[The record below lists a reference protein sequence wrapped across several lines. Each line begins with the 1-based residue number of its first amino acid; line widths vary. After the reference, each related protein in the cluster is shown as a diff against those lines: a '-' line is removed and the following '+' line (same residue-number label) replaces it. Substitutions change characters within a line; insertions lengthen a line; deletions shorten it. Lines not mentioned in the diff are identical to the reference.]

1 MKKINALVTSVG
13 GIVAQGIIKSLKF
26 HNKYSKNKTYTY
38 TIYGTDIAYES
49 SGLFRVDRFSLVGK
63 PESEGYIESIIS
75 ICNNNEIDIVFI
87 GSDVELSKLSSNQK
101 QIESN
106 TRARVMTNPPDVIE
120 RCRDKYRTFEFLKE
134 NNLNYIPSCLAEES
148 EGFIKEYKFP
158 LVVKPCEGFGS
169 KLFFVANDNGD
180 LSYAISSIQ
189 RHGWKPLIQKYLS
202 DDNKE
207 FTTGVT
213 ISKNGLEVMSSI
225 VIKKLLKHG
234 QTYKA
239 IIDDYPEIKRIS
251 EETAKKIG
259 GIGAINI
266 QLRVDVDDD
275 NDKAKIIEIN
285 PRFSATCPLRTV
297 AGINEP
303 DIVVRNTLFGDIIKI
318 MEYRSLICLRYW
330 NETYLDLESFKK
342 IKCSDEKTKSLEST
356 LIDYF

>member
-1 MKKINALVTSVG
+1 M
-13 GIVAQGIIKSLKF
+13 
-26 HNKYSKNKTYTY
+26 
-38 TIYGTDIAYES
+38 
-49 SGLFRVDRFSLVGK
+49 
-63 PESEGYIESIIS
+63 
-75 ICNNNEIDIVFI
+75 
-87 GSDVELSKLSSNQK
+87 
-101 QIESN
+101 
-106 TRARVMTNPPDVIE
+106 
-120 RCRDKYRTFEFLKE
+120 
-134 NNLNYIPSCLAEES
+134 
-148 EGFIKEYKFP
+148 
-158 LVVKPCEGFGS
+158 
-169 KLFFVANDNGD
+169 
-180 LSYAISSIQ
+180 
-189 RHGWKPLIQKYLS
+189 QKYLS

-303 DIVVRNTLFGDIIKI
+303 DIVVRNTLFGDNIKF
-318 MEYRSLICLRYW
+318 MEYQSLICLRYW

>member
-26 HNKYSKNKTYTY
+26 HNNYSENKTHVY

-49 SGLFRVDRFSLVGK
+49 SGLFRVDKFSLIGK

-75 ICNNNEIDIVFI
+75 ICNNNDIDIVFI
-87 GSDVELSKLSSNQK
+87 GSDVELSKLSDNQK

-106 TRARVMTNPPDVIE
+106 THAKILVNPSDVVE
-120 RCRDKYRTFEFLKE
+120 RCRDKYKTYRFLKK

-148 EGFIKEYKFP
+148 EEFIKEYKFP
-158 LVVKPCEGFGS
+158 LIVKPCEGFGS
-169 KLFFVANDNGD
+169 KLFFIVNDGD
-180 LSYAISSIQ
+180 DLAYAVSSIQ
-189 RHGWKPLIQKYLS
+189 RYGWRPLMQKYLG

-213 ISKNGLEVMSSI
+213 INRNGMEVMSSI

-239 IIDDYPEIKRIS
+239 IIDHYPEIKEIS

-275 NDKAKIIEIN
+275 NDKAKIIEVN

-303 DIVVRNTLFGDIIKI
+303 DIVVRNTLFGENIKI
-318 MEYRSLICLRYW
+318 TEYRSLICLRYW
-330 NETYLDLESFKK
+330 NETYLDLERFRE
-342 IKCSDEKTKSLEST
+342 IKTSNEKTKNFKST

>member
-26 HNKYSKNKTYTY
+26 HNKYSENKTYAY

-49 SGLFRVDRFSLVGK
+49 SGLFRVDRFSVVGK

-75 ICNNNEIDIVFI
+75 ICNNNKIDIVFI
-87 GSDVELSKLSSNQK
+87 GSDVELSKLSNNQK

-106 TRARVMTNPPDVIE
+106 TGARIMTNPSDVIE
-120 RCRDKYRTFEFLKE
+120 KCRDKYRTFEFLKE

-148 EGFIKEYKFP
+148 EEFIKEYKFP

-169 KLFFVANDNGD
+169 KLFFVVNDNND
-180 LSYAISSIQ
+180 LAYAISSIQ
-189 RHGWKPLIQKYLS
+189 RHGWKPLMQKYLG

-213 ISKNGLEVMSSI
+213 INRNGLEVMSSI

-239 IIDDYPEIKRIS
+239 IIDDYPEIKKIS

-285 PRFSATCPLRTV
+285 PRFSATCPMRTV

-303 DIVVRNTLFGDIIKI
+303 DIVVRNTLFGENIKI
-318 MEYRSLICLRYW
+318 MEYKPLICLRYW
-330 NETYLDLESFKK
+330 NETYIDLESFKK
-342 IKCSDEKTKSLEST
+342 IKYSDEKTKSLEST

>member
-26 HNKYSKNKTYTY
+26 HNNYSENKTHDYI
-38 TIYGTDIAYES
+38 IYGTDIAYES
-49 SGLFRVDRFSLVGK
+49 SGLFRVDKFSLIGK
-63 PESEGYIESIIS
+63 PDSEGYIDSIIS
-75 ICNNNEIDIVFI
+75 ICNNNDIDIVFI
-87 GSDVELSKLSSNQK
+87 GSDVELAKLSNNQK

-106 TRARVMTNPPDVIE
+106 THAKILTNPFDVIE
-120 RCRDKYRTFEFLKE
+120 RCRDKYKTYQFLKE
-134 NNLNYIPSCLAEES
+134 NNLNYIPSCLVEDSEE
-148 EGFIKEYKFP
+148 FIKEYKFP
-158 LVVKPCEGFGS
+158 LIVKPCEGFGS
-169 KLFFVANDNGD
+169 KLFFIVNDGD
-180 LSYAISSIQ
+180 DLAYAVSSIQ
-189 RHGWKPLIQKYLS
+189 RYGWRPLMQKYLG

-213 ISKNGLEVMSSI
+213 INRNGLETMSSI
-225 VIKKLLKHG
+225 VIKKILKHG

-239 IIDDYPEIKRIS
+239 IIDDYPEIKKIS

-266 QLRVDVDDD
+266 QLRVDVDDN
-275 NDKAKIIEIN
+275 NDKAKIIEVN

-303 DIVVRNTLFGDIIKI
+303 DIVMRNTLFGENIKI
-318 MEYRSLICLRYW
+318 MDYKSLICLRYW
-330 NETYLDLESFKK
+330 NETYLDLERFME
-342 IKCSDEKTKSLEST
+342 IKNSNEKTKSLKST

>member
-26 HNKYSKNKTYTY
+26 HNNYSENKTHDY

-49 SGLFRVDRFSLVGK
+49 SGLFRVDKFSLIGK
-63 PESEGYIESIIS
+63 PESEGYIESIIN
-75 ICNNNEIDIVFI
+75 ICNNNDIDIVFI
-87 GSDVELSKLSSNQK
+87 GSDVELSKLSNNQK

-106 TRARVMTNPPDVIE
+106 THAKILTNPFDVIQ
-120 RCRDKYRTFEFLKE
+120 RCRDKYKTYQFLKE

-148 EGFIKEYKFP
+148 EEFIKEYKFP
-158 LVVKPCEGFGS
+158 LIVKPCEGFGS
-169 KLFFVANDNGD
+169 KLFFIVNDGD
-180 LSYAISSIQ
+180 DLTYAVSSIQ
-189 RHGWKPLIQKYLS
+189 RYGWRPLMQKYLG

-213 ISKNGLEVMSSI
+213 INRNGLETMSSI

-239 IIDDYPEIKRIS
+239 IIDDYPEIKKIS

-266 QLRVDVDDD
+266 QLRVDVNDD
-275 NDKAKIIEIN
+275 NDKAKIIEVN
-285 PRFSATCPLRTV
+285 PRFSATCPLRAV

-303 DIVVRNTLFGDIIKI
+303 DIVVRNTLFGENIKI
-318 MEYRSLICLRYW
+318 TGYRSLICLRYW
-330 NETYLDLESFKK
+330 NETYLDLERFSK
-342 IKCSDEKTKSLEST
+342 IKTSNEKTKSLKST